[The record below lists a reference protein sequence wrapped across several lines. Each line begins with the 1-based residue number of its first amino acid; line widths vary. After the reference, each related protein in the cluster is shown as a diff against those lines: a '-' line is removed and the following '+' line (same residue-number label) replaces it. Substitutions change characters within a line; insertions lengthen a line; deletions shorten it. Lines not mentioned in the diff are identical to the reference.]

1 MNEFIDSLSEQ
12 AKRFVEPA
20 KEVNRLLLNNVGE
33 LVDIQAQAFANYAEM
48 GIAQAKSALE
58 IRNSDSLNAF
68 VEQQSE
74 FSETVQAQFKGDAEK
89 LTDLANQT
97 AEGLKQV
104 FSKET
109 V

>member
-1 MNEFIDSLSEQ
+1 
-12 AKRFVEPA
+12 
-20 KEVNRLLLNNVGE
+20 
-33 LVDIQAQAFANYAEM
+33 M

-74 FSETVQAQFKGDAEK
+74 FSEAVQAQFKGDAEK
-89 LTDLANQT
+89 LTDLASQT